1 MARGDLDMP
10 VQEHSNHIDFTVD
23 QANLYR
29 EEAYTD
35 LRAASIRRLVP
46 VLPDGS
52 EDKSR
57 TAVFIGTS
65 QLMSPQGPLPLQ
77 AALPA
82 NTFKEAMEVFP
93 RAMQQAMADMIEEIR
108 KLQEEEKREHSS
120 RIIVPGR

>member
-1 MARGDLDMP
+1 MP
-10 VQEHSNHIDFTVD
+10 DKERMNHIDFAVD

-35 LRAASIRRLVP
+35 LKAASIRRLVP
-46 VLPDGS
+46 VHPDGS

-57 TAVFIGTS
+57 AAIFIGTS
-65 QLMSPQGPLPLQ
+65 QLLSPQGPLPLQ

-82 NTFKEAMEVFP
+82 NNFKEAMEVFP
-93 RAMQQAMADMIEEIR
+93 RTMQQAMAEMIEEIR
-108 KLQEEEKREHSS
+108 KLQEEEKREKSS